1 MKLLYLNCIISIPNE
16 AGEEKIQKATNRDEP
31 RINYEALGLPTPK
44 DEVET
49 DEDGRVVLEE
59 DDVDYI
65 TVPLTMPIDNLDSWV
80 SSTDG
85 GSRVYTKS
93 NLAYD
98 VIEEVWEID
107 SVVEYTTMSWIE
119 KKYLSFKSFL
129 RQCRNY
135 VLKNKITG
143 KKTVNLEEL
152 FSRPENQIDYKQEE
166 LLEN

>member
-85 GSRVYTKS
+85 GTHLYTKS
-93 NLAYD
+93 NMMYTVA
-98 VIEEVWEID
+98 EEVWEID
-107 SVVEYTTMSWIE
+107 TYLEYINMSWIE
-119 KKYLSFKSFL
+119 KKHLSFKSFL